1 MSAYT
6 NILENIRTE
15 IVTLVSGLETAQ
27 TTFGAQQVSAMSDDD
42 FPHLMLHTVNQTNTE
57 LDFQQVERQY
67 DVTCDLWFRITTEAA
82 ARAALDT
89 LLNGWNAVS
98 TLSGIVERSFISS
111 IDFAHPLP
119 DRSEKVARI
128 IVTAFETENQ

>member
-1 MSAYT
+1 MSAFGS
-6 NILENIRTE
+6 IMENIRTE

-27 TTFGAQQVSAMSDDD
+27 VTFGVQQVSSMSDDD
-42 FPHLMLHTVNQTNTE
+42 FPHLMIHTVNQSNTE
-57 LDFQQVERQY
+57 LEFQQVERQY
-67 DVTCDLWFRITTEAA
+67 DVTCDLWFRITTEAT

-89 LLNGWNAVS
+89 LSNGWNAVS

-111 IDFAHPLP
+111 IDFTHPLP

-128 IVTAFETENQ
+128 VVTAFEIENQ